1 MIDKL
6 EEYIHK
12 IRESK
17 TLKNKYRTSIL
28 TDLDV
33 VLRFLKTSPG
43 IISPAKVDEK
53 IELIT
58 VTLKNPWCQV
68 LDSSLI
74 TDLTKLLANIRKDYI
89 LLEGEERVV
98 AECPTERDKDILSL
112 PEEDLLDKGTV
123 ISALPKRILRLLDV
137 DIQKG
142 DVSLLPIGPCQHY
155 CLVYKIID
163 DITYVIP
170 ITSTPGVFVGYP
182 ITKSRFFKGMA
193 IFSIQQFPTALV
205 RSKLAMPYD
214 NKSECY
220 AIFRAFEENIRS
232 IVPRKKK
239 IKAK

>member
-6 EEYIHK
+6 EKYIYK

-98 AECPTERDKDILSL
+98 AEYSTESDKDILSL
-112 PEEDLLDKGTV
+112 PEEDLLFIV
-123 ISALPKRILRLLDV
+123 SAI
-137 DIQKG
+137 
-142 DVSLLPIGPCQHY
+142 
-155 CLVYKIID
+155 
-163 DITYVIP
+163 
-170 ITSTPGVFVGYP
+170 
-182 ITKSRFFKGMA
+182 
-193 IFSIQQFPTALV
+193 
-205 RSKLAMPYD
+205 
-214 NKSECY
+214 
-220 AIFRAFEENIRS
+220 
-232 IVPRKKK
+232 
-239 IKAK
+239 

>member
-6 EEYIHK
+6 EKYIYK

-58 VTLKNPWCQV
+58 VTLKNPWCHV
-68 LDSSLI
+68 LGSDLI

-89 LLEGEERVV
+89 SLDGEERVV
-98 AECPTERDKDILSL
+98 AESPIERDKEILSL
-112 PEEDLLDKGTV
+112 PEEDLLDKGAV
-123 ISALPKRILRLLDV
+123 ISALPKRLLRLLDV

-193 IFSIQQFPTALV
+193 IFSIQQFPTSLV
-205 RSKLAMPYD
+205 RSRLTMPYD
-214 NKSECY
+214 NRSECY

-239 IKAK
+239 IKIK

>member
-53 IELIT
+53 IELIV
-58 VTLKNPWCQV
+58 VTLKNPWCNV
-68 LDSSLI
+68 LGSSLI
-74 TDLTKLLANIRKDYI
+74 TDLTKLLVDIRKNYI

-98 AECPTERDKDILSL
+98 AVCPTERDKDLLSL

-123 ISALPKRILRLLDV
+123 ISALPKRLLRLLNV

-155 CLVYKIID
+155 CLVYKIVD

-220 AIFRAFEENIRS
+220 AIFRAFEENIIS
-232 IVPRKKK
+232 EDQ
-239 IKAK
+239 